1 MRTTDTRPGQ
11 HRRRLL
17 PTLILVLPLL
27 LFPGQAAAQKQPA
40 PTQGIPQL
48 YVVMPTGG
56 QAGSTIEVTVSGQ
69 GLEEAQS
76 LLFSHPG
83 IKSELLS
90 PPPGAAGTEKADPK
104 KVQGKQQRG
113 QPAMTAALKF
123 KVSIPP
129 DTPLGNVDV
138 RVIAKSGVSNP
149 RAFVVGDL
157 KEVLEKEPN
166 NDVAV
171 AQRVSLNTTVNGTIA
186 AGTDV
191 DYFVFTGKKGQ
202 RVLASCLS
210 SSIDSRLHAAL
221 EMFDHTGKVLAA
233 NRNYNGNDALV
244 DCTLPRD
251 GDYTVRLHEFTYTQG
266 GPDHF
271 YRLSI
276 TTAPWIDAVFPPV
289 VEPGKQATV
298 TVYGRNLPG
307 GTPDA
312 DAVID
317 ERVLEKMTVT
327 LNLPADPIAAQRLA
341 YRGHVA
347 PPASALDGFEYRVRN
362 ASGTSN
368 PFLITLARAPVV
380 LDNQANHTPETAQ
393 SLTLPCEVAGR
404 IAKKRDRAWHIFS
417 AHKGDVYTI
426 EAFGDRLGSAID
438 LYMVVRD
445 AATGKVLTELDDNPD
460 VMNPI
465 QFFTRSE
472 DPPRYRFIAPAG
484 GRYQLMVA
492 SREATVQAGPRDLF
506 RVRITPEQ
514 PDFRLVVMPEATA
527 FPDACVVRQG
537 GRIHYTIYVWRLDG
551 FDEAITLS
559 AEGLP
564 PGVTCPPQTIG
575 PNVRE
580 ATLVLAAENNAPP
593 WTGFIKVKGTANVD
607 GKPVVREARPAT
619 ITWPAPQN
627 IAAISRLDQSLV
639 LAVRDQPPFTL
650 NAGVEQVTAKPG
662 EKVTVPVK
670 VARLQPDFKTP
681 VQLTALGFPS
691 GKQGRNVRQQPVTVN
706 PGKDDGSVVINVP
719 NDAAPGTYS
728 VVIRGEA
735 QGTPVKGAKGRTPNS
750 SVVQASA
757 PITLTVQSKQ
767 AAKLDVT
774 PTRPTVKAGK
784 QAELVV
790 KINRKELPGKCRLV
804 LVPPPKVQG
813 ISAEEVVVPAGQN
826 EAKLIL
832 KVADNAK
839 PGERSGLTVRAT
851 GMGQNGKPVV
861 QEATVNVD
869 VSK

>member
-1 MRTTDTRPGQ
+1 MLATRTNPG
-11 HRRRLL
+11 RCRRLL
-17 PTLILVLPLL
+17 PAVALVLPFL
-27 LFPGQAAAQKQPA
+27 LFPGPAAAQKQPA
-40 PTQGIPQL
+40 PTQGVPQL

-56 QAGSTIEVTVSGQ
+56 QAGSTVEVTVSGQ

-76 LLFSHPG
+76 LLFSQPG
-83 IKSELLS
+83 IKAELLS
-90 PPPGAAGTEKADPK
+90 PPPGAAGTQKPDPK
-104 KVQGKQQRG
+104 KVQGKQRQG

-123 KVSIPP
+123 KVNIPP
-129 DTPLGNVDV
+129 DTPLGNLDV
-138 RVIAKSGVSNP
+138 RVVAKGGASNP

-157 KEVLEKEPN
+157 KEVLETEPN
-166 NDVAV
+166 NDVPQ
-171 AQRVSLNTTVNGTIA
+171 AQRVTLNTTVNGTIS

-221 EMFDHTGKVLAA
+221 EMFDHTGKLLAA

-244 DCTLPRD
+244 DCTLPED
-251 GDYTVRLHEFTYTQG
+251 GDYTLRLHEFTYTQG
-266 GPDHF
+266 GPDYF

-289 VEPGKQATV
+289 VEPGKPATV

-307 GTPDA
+307 GTPDSG
-312 DAVID
+312 AVID
-317 ERVLEKMTVT
+317 DRVLEKMTVT
-327 LNLPADPIAAQRLA
+327 LNPPADPVAAQRLV

-404 IAKKRDRAWHIFS
+404 IAKKRDRAWYVFP

-438 LYMVVRD
+438 LYLVVRD

-460 VMNPI
+460 VMNPV

-472 DPPRYRFIAPAG
+472 DPPRYRFVAPAD

-492 SREATVQAGPRDLF
+492 SREAPVQAGPRDLF

-537 GRIHYTIYVWRLDG
+537 GRIYYTVYAWRLDG

-580 ATLVLAAENNAPP
+580 ATLVLAADKNAAP
-593 WTGFIKVKGTANVD
+593 WTGAITVKGTATVD

-639 LAVRDQPPFTL
+639 LAVREQAPFTL
-650 NAGVEQVTAKPG
+650 NAGTEHATAKPG

-670 VARLQPDFKTP
+670 VVRLQPDFKTP
-681 VQLTALGFPS
+681 VQLTAVGFPT
-691 GKQGRNVRQQPVTVN
+691 GKQGRNVKQQPVTVN

-735 QGTPVKGAKGRTPNS
+735 QGTPVKGAKGRTPNTS
-750 SVVQASA
+750 IVQASA

-767 AAKLDVT
+767 AAKLDVA
-774 PTRPTVKAGK
+774 PACPTVKAGR
-784 QAELVV
+784 QTELVV
-790 KINRKELPGKCRLV
+790 KINRKEIAGKCRVALV
-804 LVPPPKVQG
+804 LPSKVQG
-813 ISAEEVVVPAGQN
+813 ISAEEVVVPAGRN
-826 EAKLIL
+826 EARLIL

-851 GMGQNGKPVV
+851 GTGQNGKPVT
-861 QEATVNVD
+861 QEATVNVN